1 MDAPLNRNLN
11 NFSRIVIKIGSALLV
26 DPANDL
32 RKTWLDSL
40 IDDLASLAQTGK
52 EILIVSSGAIALGR
66 SQLES
71 VQKSEQLKLEESQAA
86 AAIGQIELSRAYNE
100 SLNRHQL
107 SCGQILLT
115 LGDTETRRRYLN
127 ARATINTLLQSKV
140 IPIINENDSVATAEI
155 RYGDNDRLAA
165 RVASMVNAD
174 LLILLSDVDG
184 LYSQPPTANPDATFL
199 EEVEIITSE
208 IEHMAGDSTN
218 QNSRGGM
225 KTKIAAANIATA
237 SGTTMIIGS
246 GKPRNPIKKIAE
258 GGRATWF
265 APSSNPVNDRKK
277 WIAGGLDVPGSVI
290 VDSGAIAALK
300 SGKSLLSAG
309 VTQISGNFSRGDTVE
324 IVDSDGTRIGR
335 GLVEYDS
342 NDARKI
348 SGLQSADIRKL
359 LRQPI
364 RAAMIHRDNLV
375 LNS

>member
-26 DPANDL
+26 DPENDL

-40 IDDLASLAQTGK
+40 IDDLAILAQTGK

-165 RVASMVNAD
+165 RVASMV
-174 LLILLSDVDG
+174 
-184 LYSQPPTANPDATFL
+184 
-199 EEVEIITSE
+199 
-208 IEHMAGDSTN
+208 
-218 QNSRGGM
+218 
-225 KTKIAAANIATA
+225 
-237 SGTTMIIGS
+237 
-246 GKPRNPIKKIAE
+246 
-258 GGRATWF
+258 
-265 APSSNPVNDRKK
+265 
-277 WIAGGLDVPGSVI
+277 
-290 VDSGAIAALK
+290 
-300 SGKSLLSAG
+300 
-309 VTQISGNFSRGDTVE
+309 
-324 IVDSDGTRIGR
+324 
-335 GLVEYDS
+335 
-342 NDARKI
+342 
-348 SGLQSADIRKL
+348 
-359 LRQPI
+359 
-364 RAAMIHRDNLV
+364 
-375 LNS
+375 